1 MELTVWQ
8 KWISKIYKKKIEK
21 DIFDEY
27 NRVLEKFH
35 SLISLIF
42 ASAGFSFTLIIFYCG
57 KSATLREE
65 LGNYHISLC
74 FLFLF
79 LALLISIINVLAI
92 SHYQRLV
99 KKVGSIGYRDGDEL
113 VNHNVKLHS
122 TITKQKD
129 FYLIAISLITFA
141 FVSLFN
147 SFVKH
152 VVLTIMLTIGL
163 VAELAL

>member
-1 MELTVWQ
+1 
-8 KWISKIYKKKIEK
+8 
-21 DIFDEY
+21 
-27 NRVLEKFH
+27 
-35 SLISLIF
+35 
-42 ASAGFSFTLIIFYCG
+42 
-57 KSATLREE
+57 
-65 LGNYHISLC
+65 
-74 FLFLF
+74 
-79 LALLISIINVLAI
+79 VLAI